1 MTLSKGFFFSFLL
14 IILNIS
20 IGASQNTFDIVFP
33 QTEADRNQKCQN
45 CFRVFANKP
54 KEVHFSI
61 KREKNNLF
69 FEVNDKQW
77 FNSLLKNSG
86 DGIAVDVVGKER
98 YNCNIEDVEKSQIKG
113 LLLKPVYVQKLKAG
127 LRTKD
132 KNIFRVLVGK
142 IPDAFLNKDLEF
154 NILFLSNKNLCNY
167 YMIYDLESYPWDLL
181 DMGMYL
187 DSLTYKNKKIKPNNE
202 DAFVIKTKELKFIIP
217 FKKNKSEYKP
227 EDIKPLYDS
236 LRLTDFNI
244 KKINIRAYSSVE
256 GNLERNIELQE
267 QRANSI
273 ANALQTFQKPTI
285 TTEISS
291 SENWVEFF
299 NDISGTKHEQLKSL
313 SKEQIKGK
321 LVGAF
326 SNEME
331 IYLKNHRK
339 AVITLDL
346 EKKDKYKNKTENELV
361 TLFNS
366 TIAQG
371 NEEEARIIQNSI
383 FEKMKE
389 KKISPDFLKKMEIP
403 NQVKF
408 IRIFNK
414 NAAFRYLEDIRQS
427 MIVYNELE
435 RLEKLAPKNK
445 EVKYNKTAIKLILW
459 RHKALIVNENKLK
472 SEIYALKN
480 YKIDQILI
488 TRMMVNFHI
497 IKAENYMRKRD
508 YSKKDLSVDF
518 INKNYNKFP
527 LSDYDYLSLSQFF
540 SYYANTK
547 LSEKLLENKVKTI
560 DIDEDLL
567 FYYLNLTLVNKE
579 LTQTDDYRTILLNAV
594 NMNKDRFC
602 RLFNSVA
609 DGGVTFQLLE
619 DEYLRTNYCELCN

>member
-1 MTLSKGFFFSFLL
+1 MRYFKEFIFAIVFIAFCTSNSY
-14 IILNIS
+14 
-20 IGASQNTFDIVFP
+20 SQNTFDIKFP
-33 QTEADRNQKCQN
+33 TTETERNQQCKS
-45 CFRVFANKP
+45 CFQVFASKP
-54 KEVHFSI
+54 KEVSFSI
-61 KREKNNLF
+61 KRDKNYLF

-77 FNSLLKNSG
+77 FNSLIKNSG
-86 DGIAVDVVGKER
+86 DGIAVDIVDKER
-98 YNCNIEDVEKSQIKG
+98 YNCDIVSIEKSQIKG
-113 LLLKPVYVQKLKAG
+113 ILLKPVYAQKLKAG
-127 LRTKD
+127 LRARD
-132 KNIFRVLVGK
+132 KNVFRVRVGK
-142 IPDAFLNKDLEF
+142 IPDNLLNKELEF
-154 NILFLSNKNLCNY
+154 NILFLSNKTLCNY
-167 YMIYDLESYPWDLL
+167 YVIYDLESYPWDLL

-187 DSLTYKNKKIKPNNE
+187 DSLTYKNKKIKPNSE
-202 DAFVIKTKELKFIIP
+202 DAFAIKTKALKFIIP

-236 LRLTDFNI
+236 LRLTDYNI

-285 TTEISS
+285 TTNISS

-299 NDISGTKHEQLKSL
+299 NDISGTEHENLKSF
-313 SKEQIKGK
+313 SKAQIKGK
-321 LVGAF
+321 LVGTF
-326 SNEME
+326 SNDME
-331 IYLKNHRK
+331 KYLKNHRK

-346 EKKDKYKNKTENELV
+346 EKKDKYKNKSENELV

-366 TIAQG
+366 NVAQG

-389 KKISPDFLKKMEIP
+389 KKISPDFLKKMQIP

-445 EVKYNKTAIKLILW
+445 EVKYNKVAIKLILW
-459 RHKALIVNENKLK
+459 RHKALTVNENKLK

-480 YKIDQILI
+480 YKISPVLI

-497 IKAENYMRKRD
+497 IKAENYMRQRD
-508 YSKKDLSVDF
+508 YTNKDKSVDY
-518 INKNYNKFP
+518 INKNYKKFP

-560 DIDEDLL
+560 DVDEDLL
-567 FYYLNLTLVNKE
+567 FYYLNLTLINKE
-579 LTQTDDYRTILLNAV
+579 LTQTEDYRTILLNAV

-602 RLFNSVA
+602 RLFNSVEK
-609 DGGVTFQLLE
+609 GGVTFQLLE
-619 DEYLRTNYCELCN
+619 DEYLRTSYCELCD